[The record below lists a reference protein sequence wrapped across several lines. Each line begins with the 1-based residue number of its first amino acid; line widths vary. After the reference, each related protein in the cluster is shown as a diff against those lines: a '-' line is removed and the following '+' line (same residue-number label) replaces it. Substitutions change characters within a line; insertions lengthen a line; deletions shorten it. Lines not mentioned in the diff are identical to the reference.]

1 MGLLLFDFDGTL
13 AETSKISE
21 MATMDVFEQF
31 GYPAPTLAQL
41 QNDRGKPHIVKFTGY
56 LSKALSEKEM
66 ATFMAAFWEIY
77 EKYEQLL
84 LEPYDLARESLEELK
99 GNGHHLGVV
108 SNKASKA
115 LLRNLAA
122 VDLLDL
128 MDVVIGSDNVD
139 QYKPNPEGI
148 YRAWE
153 EIPTDR
159 EDTLMIGD
167 TIYDMQMGKL
177 AEVRTIGITWG
188 GSSCGQLLAENPDR
202 IAHTFVELEIII
214 ANMLNEYVT
223 F

>member
-21 MATMDVFEQF
+21 MAAMEVFEQF

-56 LSKALSEKEM
+56 LKNALSEKEM
-66 ATFMAAFWEIY
+66 ARFMAAFWEIY

-177 AEVRTIGITWG
+177 AEVRTIAITWG
-188 GSSCGQLLAENPDR
+188 GSSCEQLLVENPDR
-202 IAHTFVELEIII
+202 IAHSFVELEIII

>member
-21 MATMDVFEQF
+21 MAAMDVFEQF

-56 LSKALSEKEM
+56 LNNSLSEKEM

-99 GNGHHLGVV
+99 GNGHRLGVV

-128 MDVVIGSDNVD
+128 MEVVIGSDNVD

-159 EDTLMIGD
+159 KDTLMIGD

-188 GSSCGQLLAENPDR
+188 GSSCEQLLAENPDR

>member
-13 AETSKISE
+13 AETRKISE
-21 MATMDVFEQF
+21 MATIAVFEQF
-31 GYPAPTLAQL
+31 GYPAPTLTQL
-41 QNDRGKPHIVKFTGY
+41 QNDRGKPHVVKFTGY
-56 LSKALSEKEM
+56 LQNTLSEKEM
-66 ATFMAAFWEIY
+66 AAFMVAFWEIY

-108 SNKASKA
+108 SSKASKA

-122 VDLLDL
+122 VNLLDL

-139 QYKPNPEGI
+139 RYKPNPESI
-148 YRAWE
+148 YTAWE
-153 EIPTDR
+153 EIPTGR

-167 TIYDMQMGKL
+167 TVYDMQMGKM

-188 GSSCGQLLAENPDR
+188 GSSCEALLAEKPDC
-202 IAHTFVELEIII
+202 IAHTFVELEIKI
-214 ANMLNEYVT
+214 ASLLNIYMNY
-223 F
+223 